1 MIRKANLDDAV
12 SIQRLIQVHAE
23 KKQMLFRTLEDISQ
37 NIRDFFVFEEEEMVL
52 GVCAL
57 SNSWDKS
64 QMTEEERFKSDHAFD
79 SLVEVRSLAVHPD
92 YLRQGIGTA
101 LLRHCVEES
110 MMTEKEK
117 IFVLTY
123 AVSLFKKLGFEV
135 IDKSALPQKI
145 WSDCRGCSKRD
156 YCDETAMIRSL
167 HPARSSDHRAEET
180 YTHTTRAV

>member
-1 MIRKANLDDAV
+1 MIRKANIDDAV
-12 SIQRLIQVHAE
+12 SIQRLIQSHAE
-23 KKQMLFRTLEDISQ
+23 KGQMLFRTLEDISKS
-37 NIRDFFVFEEEEMVL
+37 IRDFFVFEEEGMIL

-57 SNSWDKS
+57 NNTWDKS
-64 QMTEEERFKSDHAFD
+64 QMRDGIESSRAFD
-79 SLVEVRSLAVHPD
+79 SLVEVRSLAVHAD

-101 LLRHCVEES
+101 LLQHCIEEA
-110 MMTEKEK
+110 MMTEKEH

-145 WSDCRGCSKRD
+145 WTDCRDCSKRD

-167 HPARSSDHRAEET
+167 HPKAEAQSSGV